1 MTDTVRWAPRLER
14 VLLCLVADALLLA
27 SAGVGADDGA
37 AARVGPFGPAALLA
51 LLALATWAAPPPPE
65 PARRPT
71 TWPARLATRRTTL
84 LATGCVLLAAVGEP
98 AVWRG
103 AAVAVLLTAYLL
115 LLDALGPDRR
125 RPRPAHALA
134 ALAASAL
141 VLPAAFA
148 DTGAGEWSRLPA
160 LLGVLTAAT
169 GLGLTLRP
177 RRREN

>member
-1 MTDTVRWAPRLER
+1 MTDPALPWAPRLER
-14 VLLCLVADALLLA
+14 ALLRLVADALLLA
-27 SAGVGADDGA
+27 SAGVGAEDGA
-37 AARVGPFGPAALLA
+37 AARVGPIGVVA
-51 LLALATWAAPPPPE
+51 LLALATWAAPPSPE
-65 PARRPT
+65 PPRRPT

-103 AAVAVLLTAYLL
+103 AAVAVLLTGYLL
-115 LLDALGPDRR
+115 LLDAFGPDRR

-134 ALAASAL
+134 AVAASAL

-148 DTGAGEWSRLPA
+148 DTGAGEWSRPVA
-160 LLGVLTAAT
+160 LLGVLVAAVGV
-169 GLGLTLRP
+169 GLALRP